1 MARHTRIRVPH
12 GTCPSKNSGT
22 TINQQRKSLRL
33 ECKKKTIFLFYL
45 ILYYHADLLDREDGE
60 EEYRLTEE
68 SEAEAMRLLELEPTE
83 PDNRATVEH
92 AQGTGGTGTDGAGG
106 DASAGGA
113 GGAGVAPSAG
123 GNINAGGNNA
133 ASSNAA
139 AAAPQ
144 EPGTG
149 EKSLGSGT
157 NLVNSKKRD
166 RSPTESE
173 DMQSSRG
180 SRPDSTSSF
189 SSFSYR
195 QKSSLPALYYSTQN
209 KRDSAIKP
217 RILGGGGNSSC

>member
-1 MARHTRIRVPH
+1 M
-12 GTCPSKNSGT
+12 

-33 ECKKKTIFLFYL
+33 RCTKKILFLFYL
-45 ILYYHADLLDREDGE
+45 IIYYHSDLLDREDGE
-60 EEYRLTEE
+60 EDYRPTEE

-83 PDNRATVEH
+83 PDNRATGEH
-92 AQGTGGTGTDGAGG
+92 EQGAGGAGMSGAGG

-113 GGAGVAPSAG
+113 GGAGVAPT
-123 GNINAGGNNA
+123 AGGNNA
-133 ASSNAA
+133 ASSNVASAA
-139 AAAPQ
+139 HQ

-149 EKSLGSGT
+149 KKSSDI
-157 NLVNSKKRD
+157 VNRKKRD

-173 DMQSSRG
+173 DMHSSRG
-180 SRPDSTSSF
+180 SRRDSGSSF

-217 RILGGGGNSSC
+217 RILGGGGGYSSC